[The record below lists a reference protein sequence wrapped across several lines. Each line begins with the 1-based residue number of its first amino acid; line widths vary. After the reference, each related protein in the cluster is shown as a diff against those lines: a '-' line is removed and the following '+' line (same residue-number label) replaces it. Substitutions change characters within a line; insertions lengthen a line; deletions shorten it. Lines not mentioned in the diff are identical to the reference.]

1 MAQESKNENRKQRIR
16 EAFHDGKQVERMPA
30 REDMAPQHSDD
41 VIYRVAPYCRVS
53 TMSEMQ
59 AESFEIQQMC
69 LDTLGPNSVYGS
81 RRLWL
86 ENGGSNTYRELLYVC
101 SLAERSRIIHFL
113 STLPDHFDVEV
124 GDRKFHLVHA
134 MPSDDP
140 DDRIWR
146 RPKPDDPPYFE
157 DRIAVV
163 GHTPTCYMSGDM
175 ESPFAVWHG
184 NGLIDIDC
192 GCGNKTEL
200 RRLACLR
207 LDDLKEF
214 YI

>member
-1 MAQESKNENRKQRIR
+1 
-16 EAFHDGKQVERMPA
+16 
-30 REDMAPQHSDD
+30 
-41 VIYRVAPYCRVS
+41 
-53 TMSEMQ
+53 
-59 AESFEIQQMC
+59 
-69 LDTLGPNSVYGS
+69 
-81 RRLWL
+81 
-86 ENGGSNTYRELLYVC
+86 
-101 SLAERSRIIHFL
+101 
-113 STLPDHFDVEV
+113 
-124 GDRKFHLVHA
+124 

-157 DRIAVV
+157 DRIAIV

-192 GCGNKTEL
+192 ECGNKTEL

>member
-1 MAQESKNENRKQRIR
+1 MLLK
-16 EAFHDGKQVERMPA
+16 
-30 REDMAPQHSDD
+30 EDPTLFPQHLKNSLLNLGLIDKETCTLSTLNT
-41 VIYRVAPYCRVS
+41 VIFRANKVWFLCWILSELPPAAATNKQIVGSVS
-53 TMSEMQ
+53 GS
-59 AESFEIQQMC
+59 I
-69 LDTLGPNSVYGS
+69 LVNIPN
-81 RRLWL
+81 
-86 ENGGSNTYRELLYVC
+86 VC

>member
-1 MAQESKNENRKQRIR
+1 MTGWYSSSWKARSLEYGEGGGFPPPFSYATKQSGGDKTHRPPDTAAR
-16 EAFHDGKQVERMPA
+16 LRPTKQPVCFTTERA
-30 REDMAPQHSDD
+30 
-41 VIYRVAPYCRVS
+41 
-53 TMSEMQ
+53 
-59 AESFEIQQMC
+59 
-69 LDTLGPNSVYGS
+69 
-81 RRLWL
+81 
-86 ENGGSNTYRELLYVC
+86 VC
-101 SLAERSRIIHFL
+101 DNRIIHFL

-175 ESPFAVWHG
+175 ESPFAIWHG

>member
-1 MAQESKNENRKQRIR
+1 M
-16 EAFHDGKQVERMPA
+16 
-30 REDMAPQHSDD
+30 
-41 VIYRVAPYCRVS
+41 
-53 TMSEMQ
+53 
-59 AESFEIQQMC
+59 
-69 LDTLGPNSVYGS
+69 YGS
-81 RRLWL
+81 RRLWQ
-86 ENGGSNTYRELLYVC
+86 ENGGISTYRDLLYVC
-101 SLAERSRIIHFL
+101 SPTERNRIIHFL

>member
-1 MAQESKNENRKQRIR
+1 MIYC
-16 EAFHDGKQVERMPA
+16 M
-30 REDMAPQHSDD
+30 SDIHGEMDRFKTMLDLIHFSGGDTLFILGD
-41 VIYRVAPYCRVS
+41 VIDRYPGGV
-53 TMSEMQ
+53 
-59 AESFEIQQMC
+59 EILKIIMNMPNINMLLGNHEQMC

-81 RRLWL
+81 RRLWQ

-101 SLAERSRIIHFL
+101 PKVERNRILHFL
-113 STLPDHFDVEV
+113 SRLPDYWELKV
-124 GDRKFHLVHA
+124 GDKAYHLVHA
-134 MPSDDP
+134 SPSDDP
-140 DDRIWR
+140 EDRIWK
-146 RPKPDDPPYFE
+146 RPKPNDPPYFE
-157 DRIAVV
+157 NRTVIV
-163 GHTPTCYMSGDM
+163 GHTPTCYMSGDH
-175 ESPFAVWHG
+175 ENPFTIWHG